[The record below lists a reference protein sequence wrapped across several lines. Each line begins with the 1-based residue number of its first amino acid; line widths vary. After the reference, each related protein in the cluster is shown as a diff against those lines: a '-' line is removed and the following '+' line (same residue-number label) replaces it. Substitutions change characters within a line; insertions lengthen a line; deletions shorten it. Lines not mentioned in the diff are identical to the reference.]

1 MSAPHQQ
8 APETPGGS
16 EQLQAITN
24 AYLDTFA
31 ARDLE
36 GCLRFFADDAVLQF
50 HVSTF
55 RERKGIEQWHKD
67 RFAADLRLVRI
78 DDVESEGDTVR
89 IYGVITSKR
98 LKAWL
103 INEMEGVVTIRF
115 DGGRMKHV
123 KFSWNE

>member
-1 MSAPHQQ
+1 MSAPHRQ
-8 APETPGGS
+8 APETPGRN
-16 EQLQAITN
+16 EQLESITN

-36 GCLRFFADDAVLQF
+36 GCLGYFADDAVLQF

-78 DDVESEGDTVR
+78 DDMESGGDTVR
-89 IYGVITSKR
+89 IFGVITSKR
-98 LKAWL
+98 LRAWL

-115 DGGRMKHV
+115 EAGRMKHV